1 MIQILRTKSDK
12 IEYHQV
18 SKAYV
23 YLTSPFNLYIV
34 DLVEH
39 GIAEEPLSPTS
50 PDRGFRPRAGTGV
63 EAKPEEKQNN
73 SLPTIIKVVII
84 HISYYY
90 LCKWYHDMSFNF
102 ERL

>member
-1 MIQILRTKSDK
+1 M
-12 IEYHQV
+12 
-18 SKAYV
+18 
-23 YLTSPFNLYIV
+23 TSPFNLFIV

-84 HISYYY
+84 QISYYY
-90 LCKWYHDMSFNF
+90 PDVNDIMICLLIEKNLFNSSTRMF
-102 ERL
+102 

>member
-1 MIQILRTKSDK
+1 M
-12 IEYHQV
+12 
-18 SKAYV
+18 
-23 YLTSPFNLYIV
+23 TSPFNLFIV

-90 LCKWYHDMSFNF
+90 LCKCIMICLLIEKNLFNPSTP
-102 ERL
+102 RLLILRV